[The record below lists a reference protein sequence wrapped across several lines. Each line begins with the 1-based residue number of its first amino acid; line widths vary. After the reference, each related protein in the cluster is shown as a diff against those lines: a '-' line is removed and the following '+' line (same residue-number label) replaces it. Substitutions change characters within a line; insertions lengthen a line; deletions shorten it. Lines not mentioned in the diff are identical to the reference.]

1 MLYYII
7 KHSAIT
13 WFAIQDVRHDPI
25 SPRGVMETCT
35 ITTYPMRL
43 VDQVVYH
50 HPPHPMRC
58 RDQVPYHHP
67 LSNEVGGA
75 GGVSPSS
82 FQWDWWSKWCIT
94 TLPPMRLV
102 DQAL

>member
-25 SPRGVMETCT
+25 SARGVMETCT

-50 HPPHPMRC
+50 HPSC
-58 RDQVPYHHP
+58 
-67 LSNEVGGA
+67 NEGGGA
-75 GGVSPSS
+75 GGVSPS
-82 FQWDWWSKWCIT
+82 FHQ
-94 TLPPMRLV
+94 
-102 DQAL
+102 